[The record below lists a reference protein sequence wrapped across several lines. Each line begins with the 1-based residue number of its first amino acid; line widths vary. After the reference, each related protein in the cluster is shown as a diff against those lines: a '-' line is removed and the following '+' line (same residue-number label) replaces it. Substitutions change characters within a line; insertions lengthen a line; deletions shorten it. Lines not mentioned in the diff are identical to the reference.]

1 MSTSR
6 QVDTSYFL
14 ALVGD
19 SRAPG
24 VLQRAGLASAGM
36 PLPERLD
43 MVDFWR
49 CCTLNIQETDDE
61 SHGVAEQPVPRGSL
75 SVLVTAAKEADD
87 LAGALRRLTEAMRLL
102 RKDCHLTIGHGRGIV
117 RLNFTPAADP
127 VLPSEIYTECFAVV
141 IHCALRWMTGQG
153 LDPVRVRGA
162 AALKSMG
169 GELLEALHAP
179 IARRGSGVSIDYPVE
194 VLAAPILLQKYSVW
208 GEAEF
213 ANFVAMVGQDAEA
226 GVARDH
232 GRVMAALSNGM
243 MSQEE
248 VAASLGLSV
257 ATLRRRLAGQGTS
270 FRAISG
276 EFRAAR
282 LRELLA
288 TGMQL
293 PEIAERLGLS
303 DDRSLRRFC
312 VAHFAVPP
320 GQLRGSVGSEPGC
333 GADGSSGQ

>member
-1 MSTSR
+1 MTGFKRITSR
-6 QVDTSYFL
+6 QVDTSYFT
-14 ALVGD
+14 ALVGQA
-19 SRAPG
+19 RAPG
-24 VLQRAGLASAGM
+24 VLHRAGLVSRGT
-36 PLPERLD
+36 PLPEQLD

-49 CCTLNIQETDDE
+49 CCAQNIQESNDE

-75 SVLVTAAKEADD
+75 AVLVTAAKEADD

-117 RLNFTPAADP
+117 RLNFTPGANPTQAA
-127 VLPSEIYTECFAVV
+127 EIYTECFAVV
-141 IHCALRWMTGQG
+141 IHCALRWMTGLR

-162 AALKSMG
+162 AVLKAMG

-194 VLAAPILLQKYSVW
+194 VLAASILPQKYSVW

-213 ANFVAMVGQDAEA
+213 ANFVAMVGQDAEV
-226 GVARDH
+226 GVALDH
-232 GRVMAALSNGM
+232 DRMLAALSNGL
-243 MSQEE
+243 MSQQD

-257 ATLRRRLAGQGTS
+257 ATLRRRLAAHGTS

-276 EFRAAR
+276 EFRANR

-293 PEIAERLGLS
+293 PDIAERLGLS

-312 VAHFAVPP
+312 VARFAVPP
-320 GQLRGSVGSEPGC
+320 AQLRRSMG
-333 GADGSSGQ
+333 